1 MGVAFADIFAGL
13 YGVIG
18 IQAALA
24 ERNTN
29 GRDQQIDI
37 SLLNCMTRVLANQAM
52 NFLASGNTPQRLGN
66 AHPNIVP
73 YQIFAKNNGDI
84 IVACRNNRQFRALC
98 DVVNFGHLGTDPKFA
113 TNPERVSNRAALTA
127 LLGTAI
133 EDWGKNDLLQA
144 VEKAVV
150 PAGPIN
156 TVKEDLEDQQIVH
169 RGLQIDPEGVPGLR
183 TPISFSRSKLSLT
196 RATPKRPFRL

>member
-1 MGVAFADIFAGL
+1 
-13 YGVIG
+13 
-18 IQAALA
+18 
-24 ERNTN
+24 
-29 GRDQQIDI
+29 
-37 SLLNCMTRVLANQAM
+37 MTRVLANQAM
-52 NFLASGNTPQRLGN
+52 NFLASFNTPQRLGN

-84 IVACRNNRQFRALC
+84 IVACRNDRQFRALC
-98 DVVNFGHLGTDPKFA
+98 DVVNFGHLGIDPKFA

-133 EDWGKNDLLQA
+133 EGWGKNDLLQA

-183 TPISFSRSKLSLT
+183 TPILFSRSKLSLT
-196 RATPKRPFRL
+196 RAAPKRPFRL